1 MFEGRITL
9 DDDFLNDMQGLF
21 GNMFDLN
28 HDGKLDN
35 AERAADLAAF
45 TTIMDEDEEDDDKRN
60 LELSGLD
67 EDELEADA
75 ARGEQ
80 ELEPVELRPAERPGP
95 AVVAGAGG
103 REPVR
108 VEDDEEC
115 VAPLPGVDALPGADD
130 RLAAAVLS
138 HESAAQRLGIAGAQ
152 FEDVPQ
158 LDPARNLHAKPAVR
172 AGIPLP
178 G

>member
-1 MFEGRITL
+1 MFEGRITM

-67 EDELEADA
+67 EDELEAMDEDERREALEDA
-75 ARGEQ
+75 G
-80 ELEPVELRPAERPGP
+80 
-95 AVVAGAGG
+95 
-103 REPVR
+103 
-108 VEDDEEC
+108 
-115 VAPLPGVDALPGADD
+115 
-130 RLAAAVLS
+130 
-138 HESAAQRLGIAGAQ
+138 
-152 FEDVPQ
+152 
-158 LDPARNLHAKPAVR
+158 LDPDDYEF
-172 AGIPLP
+172 
-178 G
+178 